1 MKTTKSTH
9 LGGGNDLTASSSTQS
24 RGYEVIELDEVN
36 KIYDPEN
43 PLAGEDG
50 YVVMPKINTVEEM
63 VDLVS
68 ASRNYEANISVLTAS
83 KNMAKK
89 AMDI

>member
-1 MKTTKSTH
+1 MKTTKSSH
-9 LGGGNDLTASSSTQS
+9 LGGGNELTASSSTQS

-50 YVVMPKINTVEEM
+50 YVVMPKINTVEEI
-63 VDLVS
+63 DSLILLLKS
-68 ASRNYEANISVLTAS
+68 NE
-83 KNMAKK
+83 
-89 AMDI
+89 